1 MIKRVVISVSMNL
14 DILEAA
20 DAVAKT
26 ERISRSALIQRCLKD
41 NPDVYEVLEGGMKT

>member
-1 MIKRVVISVSMNL
+1 MMSHVKVTVSLNT

-26 ERISRSALIQRCLKD
+26 EMISRSALIQRCLKND
-41 NPDVYEVLEGGMKT
+41 PDVYDVLEGMKT